1 MELIRLKVY
10 GDIIKVSI
18 EKSYVG
24 NINTCRMDEQGNF
37 IFSKEYLEKK
47 YNLLHFYIAP
57 LINKNRVTK
66 IILDKKCIIPI
77 IKNLLNLFETIK
89 SLEIE
94 EDIEINM
101 IDKDSILGFNYI
113 NEINCYDMEFKLYN
127 YLEKKN
133 KIINL
138 RSEVLFQST
147 LMIEN
152 GISNIT
158 RLCHIKEITIGKNFG
173 KESKEELE
181 YLLKNNNYL
190 EKIKIEKYSKE
201 IIEYLKELI
210 KGKNISL
217 SVIND
222 SNIEEKDFKYLK
234 NIKKET
240 KLNLELEYSNEYKQ
254 KNIFK
259 QLNVNLLRLCMIMI
273 IFACVG
279 FVSTEQYLLN
289 KDKNKTEEITKQYET
304 IVDVPVVEEEEEV
317 VEESVINEEVPPLA
331 TTPTYI
337 SPYYKTYNYNIK
349 ELKSINPDTV
359 GWITV
364 NNTKVNYPVVKANDN
379 DYYLNHSFDKS
390 QNSFG
395 WIYAD
400 YRSNF
405 DVLNQNTII
414 YGHNVLGTDL
424 LFSTLTNT
432 LNASWYNNQNN
443 LTITFNTEK
452 ESNKWQ
458 IFSIYL
464 IPVTNDYLIANFNSG
479 ASFLN
484 FVQKIK
490 DRSVKDFGVEV
501 KENDKIITLST
512 CYKDSSNRVVIHAK
526 KIN

>member
-1 MELIRLKVY
+1 MDVIRLKIY
-10 GDIIKVSI
+10 GDIIKVSV
-18 EKSYVG
+18 EKTYLG

-37 IFSKEYLEKK
+37 IFSKDYLERK

-57 LINKNRVTK
+57 LVNKNRVTK

-77 IKNLLNLFETIK
+77 IKNLLNLLETIRT
-89 SLEIE
+89 LEIS

-101 IDKDSILGFNYI
+101 IDKDNISELNYI
-113 NEINCYDMEFKLYN
+113 DEINCYDMELKLYN

-133 KIINL
+133 KTINL
-138 RSEVLFQST
+138 RSEVLFQSN

-152 GISNIT
+152 GINNIT
-158 RLCHIKEITIGKNFG
+158 KLCHIKEITIGKKFEN
-173 KESKEELE
+173 EEKEELE
-181 YLLKNNNYL
+181 YLLKNNNCL

-201 IIEYLKELI
+201 LIDYLKYLI
-210 KGKNISL
+210 KGRNIL
-217 SVIND
+217 ITVVND
-222 SNIEEKDFKYLK
+222 NNIEEKDFKYLK

-240 KLNLELEYSNEYKQ
+240 KLNLELEYSNQYKQ
-254 KNIFK
+254 KHIFK
-259 QLNVNLLRLCMIMI
+259 QLNINLLRLCMVMI

-289 KDKNKTEEITKQYET
+289 KDKTKTEEITKQYESV
-304 IVDVPVVEEEEEV
+304 IDVPVVEEEKV
-317 VEESVINEEVPPLA
+317 VEEPVVNEASPEV
-331 TTPTYI
+331 TTPSYV
-337 SPYYKTYNYNIK
+337 SPYYKTYSHNFE
-349 ELKSINPDTV
+349 ELKNINSDTV

-364 NNTKVNYPVVKANDN
+364 NNTKVNYPVVKSNNN

-405 DVLNQNTII
+405 DILNQNTII

-424 LFSTLTNT
+424 LFSSLTNT
-432 LNASWYNNQNN
+432 LNSAWYNNPNN

-452 ESNKWQ
+452 ESIKWQ

-464 IPVTNDYLIANFNSG
+464 IPVTNDYLITNFNSG
-479 ASFLN
+479 TSFLN
-484 FVQKIK
+484 FVQKLK
-490 DRSVKDFGVEV
+490 DRSIKDFGVEV
-501 KENDKIITLST
+501 KENDKMITLST